1 MSKKYTIYAD
11 IRQQMGFS
19 RRFMAEFL
27 GVNYFTWSRWE
38 RGERTPPPHVTRWIC
53 LSCGLD
59 PLSLHQSEDEK
70 EKQSDK

>member
-11 IRQQMGFS
+11 IRAQMGFS

-27 GVNYFTWSRWE
+27 GVSPNTWGRWE
-38 RGERTPPPHVTRWIC
+38 RGERNPPPYVLRWIC

-59 PLSLHQSEDEK
+59 PASVIYK
-70 EKQSDK
+70 KQSNKTDI